1 MVIDFEVD
9 GGKKRNFDKQKYP
22 DAYLI
27 GPIDS
32 SIYTISVM
40 RVGLHDVGLF
50 VEFIEFSGFFF
61 TIGLQGYK

>member
-27 GPIDS
+27 GPINS
-32 SIYTISVM
+32 SIYTVSAM
-40 RVGLHDVGLF
+40 RVGLHNVGLF
-50 VEFIEFSGFFF
+50 VEFIEFPGFFF
-61 TIGLQGYK
+61 TVDLQKYK